1 MFIKGNVR
9 EYTRTPFISPVGYFV
24 TVLEVRELKRI
35 HGSAVSVDIS
45 KGGLGIITDY
55 PLEAGHV
62 VSFDEEIKINNTT
75 AKAAIVR
82 WTGKINNNKYRV
94 GLRFV

>member
-9 EYTRTPFISPVGYFV
+9 EYTRTPFVSPVGYFV
-24 TVLEVRELKRI
+24 TVLEVRELKRV

-62 VSFDEEIKINNTT
+62 LSFDNDIKINNTT

-82 WTGKINNNKYRV
+82 WTGMINSDKYRV